1 MSWGLMPAARR
12 PQSTAKHQKAA
23 GDNHKCA
30 APGKQKP
37 NNSTGHF
44 PFPSPEKERFK
55 ECCGLNAPA
64 SPGERRRKAFQL
76 RMEAALFQKNLPL
89 GGQSVNQDE
98 LTYPSKIGNFSKAL
112 PHNQLGQV
120 DLCAY
125 QDYLEALFS
134 GNPDSFEAIPLG
146 GNTKLANPQAAYAYE
161 MVGADAHHLLLP
173 ATPSF
178 ASAWQAG
185 EMVELYWQALAKDV
199 PFAHYT
205 TNQLIG
211 EAAAELSALS
221 DFRGPKVN
229 KAVTPETLFRY
240 DLPGALEGPYISQFL
255 YKSIPFGST
264 TVPQLYQAPTFQQAF
279 LTDYAEWLNVQNGKP
294 FTGKITYTDTPVYL
308 RNGRDLSAYVHKD
321 FSFQAA
327 LTAGL
332 ILLALGPEALSVT
345 NPYLAST
352 TQTGF
357 ATFGAPHIL
366 DFVVRAA
373 RAALTAAW
381 FQKWLV
387 HRRARPE
394 EFGGA
399 IHSKLTGAADYP
411 IADEVLNSKALA
423 QVFGKYGSYLLPQ
436 GYPEGSPAH
445 PAYPSGHAAM
455 IGAGATMLKAF
466 FKESYI
472 LPAPVMA
479 STDGCSLV
487 PYSGGD
493 LTIGGE
499 LNKLAANIVMGHNF
513 AGIHWRSDNT
523 AGLQLGEAIAISILQ
538 DYRYTYHEKGF
549 GFSFTKLDGTPL
561 TI

>member
-76 RMEAALFQKNLPL
+76 RMEAAL
-89 GGQSVNQDE
+89 
-98 LTYPSKIGNFSKAL
+98 
-112 PHNQLGQV
+112 
-120 DLCAY
+120 
-125 QDYLEALFS
+125 
-134 GNPDSFEAIPLG
+134 
-146 GNTKLANPQAAYAYE
+146 
-161 MVGADAHHLLLP
+161 
-173 ATPSF
+173 
-178 ASAWQAG
+178 
-185 EMVELYWQALAKDV
+185 
-199 PFAHYT
+199 
-205 TNQLIG
+205 
-211 EAAAELSALS
+211 
-221 DFRGPKVN
+221 
-229 KAVTPETLFRY
+229 
-240 DLPGALEGPYISQFL
+240 
-255 YKSIPFGST
+255 
-264 TVPQLYQAPTFQQAF
+264 
-279 LTDYAEWLNVQNGKP
+279 
-294 FTGKITYTDTPVYL
+294 
-308 RNGRDLSAYVHKD
+308 
-321 FSFQAA
+321 
-327 LTAGL
+327 TAGL

-373 RAALTAAW
+373 RATLTAAW